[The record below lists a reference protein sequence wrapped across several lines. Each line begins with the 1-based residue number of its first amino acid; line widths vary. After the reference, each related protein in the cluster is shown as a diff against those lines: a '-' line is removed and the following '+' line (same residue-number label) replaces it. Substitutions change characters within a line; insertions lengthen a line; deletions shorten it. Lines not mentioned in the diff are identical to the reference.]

1 LDCAQY
7 NINTQALIPVGPKK
21 PTGIARKLTGA
32 AHKKLIEQHL
42 HIERTHLY
50 AAAGMSAK

>member
-1 LDCAQY
+1 VQY